1 MLIVE
6 NIEQLLKDFFALH
19 HPRQVKKV
27 SDIAKEFKGQ
37 EIELLKAICAKYKK
51 DYSVFPGLEETLSTP
66 APTPVIEEPVVEE
79 PVAQLEEETVEVEAS
94 EPEATEEE
102 DEEKT
107 EA

>member
-27 SDIAKEFKGQ
+27 ADIAKEFKGK

-51 DYSVFPGLEETLSTP
+51 DYSVFPGLEDALSTP
-66 APTPVIEEPVVEE
+66 APAPVVEE
-79 PVAQLEEETVEVEAS
+79 PVAQLEEA
-94 EPEATEEE
+94 EEE
-102 DEEKT
+102 VIEEPVEETQEADNEEESEEKT